1 MYPAYTGPRGHRNRD
16 TLTVDTRRREPR
28 SDTDFARKAEALIRS
43 LAGVVHAHVLPTDHG
58 DPGIDAIHVVAADHD
73 AAAHMTGHVRSAL
86 LAGLATPIVPSR
98 IHVRTAPG
106 TDGAHR
112 DAPSDDARTGSL
124 PDTAGDATR
133 PQRQAPVSRG
143 RIRLI
148 HAAERN
154 EGNRRQDAAPATAP
168 TEGRTSQG
176 LAKAPGWTPP
186 RRGARLVAVDVQK
199 QPDGRVTCR
208 VSIAWNAHVH
218 RAEAVAM
225 DLPGAAAQAA
235 AQSAVRALAAAGI
248 HGLELN
254 GLREVEIAGREYVLV
269 ALRRTEGGSVRLR
282 SGSAL
287 IVGTPERSAAEA
299 TLAAANDLL

>member
-1 MYPAYTGPRGHRNRD
+1 M
-16 TLTVDTRRREPR
+16 
-28 SDTDFARKAEALIRS
+28 
-43 LAGVVHAHVLPTDHG
+43 
-58 DPGIDAIHVVAADHD
+58 
-73 AAAHMTGHVRSAL
+73 
-86 LAGLATPIVPSR
+86 
-98 IHVRTAPG
+98 
-106 TDGAHR
+106 
-112 DAPSDDARTGSL
+112 
-124 PDTAGDATR
+124 
-133 PQRQAPVSRG
+133 
-143 RIRLI
+143 
-148 HAAERN
+148 
-154 EGNRRQDAAPATAP
+154 
-168 TEGRTSQG
+168 
-176 LAKAPGWTPP
+176 
-186 RRGARLVAVDVQK
+186 DVQK